1 MPPSGLTVFVPI
13 RQGNEARLRA
23 VLQAIGN
30 DIKGHTLAD
39 RARPHIHFPRS
50 TSIHFARFA
59 ILDDPDRGIERRRL
73 LYSANF
79 DGSLEDHVRELV
91 AVTTDMDAI
100 WGACEGYESPDNFG
114 TFIAAHALPFGAF
127 YIAFRNETVVA
138 IRWRAAVGRTWLAS
152 GRPLPLRGS
161 AESLAARLMGRLRQ
175 LVRAAPIVVDVFR
188 AIRRFGFGNV
198 WWAGRTIVATLGRD
212 PWIALF
218 NRVTGNALPPR
229 QSLFSSVMPD
239 ESAPLVPLAAG
250 DEIPSSAVALG
261 PTFREDVVTQNQLTL
276 VTVVEPRVRA
286 RAGAVLAGIDAY
298 AKRLSPPGSLTGIS
312 TIHFVRWLLV
322 DDDRRLMMLSD
333 YDGSWEAY
341 IDEFAEMILSGLD
354 AIWSTS
360 LGFPPDGA
368 RDLPAFKRF
377 LRSHQVP
384 SEVFYSAYPEETVLM
399 IAADR
404 DRFGDRLRGDER
416 NGGEGR

>member
-1 MPPSGLTVFVPI
+1 M
-13 RQGNEARLRA
+13 
-23 VLQAIGN
+23 
-30 DIKGHTLAD
+30 
-39 RARPHIHFPRS
+39 
-50 TSIHFARFA
+50 
-59 ILDDPDRGIERRRL
+59 
-73 LYSANF
+73 
-79 DGSLEDHVRELV
+79 
-91 AVTTDMDAI
+91 
-100 WGACEGYESPDNFG
+100 
-114 TFIAAHALPFGAF
+114 
-127 YIAFRNETVVA
+127 
-138 IRWRAAVGRTWLAS
+138 
-152 GRPLPLRGS
+152 
-161 AESLAARLMGRLRQ
+161 
-175 LVRAAPIVVDVFR
+175 
-188 AIRRFGFGNV
+188 
-198 WWAGRTIVATLGRD
+198 
-212 PWIALF
+212 
-218 NRVTGNALPPR
+218 
-229 QSLFSSVMPD
+229 
-239 ESAPLVPLAAG
+239 PLAAG

-276 VTVVEPRVRA
+276 VTVVEPRVRG
-286 RAGAVLAGIDAY
+286 RVGAVLAGIDAY
-298 AKRLSPPGSLTGIS
+298 AKRLSPPGSLAGIS

-404 DRFGDRLRGDER
+404 DRLWRSAARGR
-416 NGGEGR
+416 SKRR

>member
-1 MPPSGLTVFVPI
+1 MPPNGLTILVPI
-13 RQGNEARLRA
+13 RRGDEARLRV

-30 DIKGHTLAD
+30 DIKGRALAD
-39 RARPHIHFPRS
+39 GARPHIHFPRS
-50 TSIHFARFA
+50 TNIHFARFA
-59 ILDDPDRGIERRRL
+59 ILDDLDRGAERRRL

-79 DGSLEDHVRELV
+79 DGSLDDHLREL
-91 AVTTDMDAI
+91 AALTTDMDAI
-100 WGACEGYESPDNFG
+100 WGACEGYRSRDGFG
-114 TFIAAHALPFGAF
+114 AFVAAHALPFNAF
-127 YIAFRNETVVA
+127 YIAFRDETVAA
-138 IRWRAAVGRTWLAS
+138 IRRRASERRSWLTS
-152 GRPLPLRGS
+152 GRPLPLE
-161 AESLAARLMGRLRQ
+161 AAADSLAARLVNRVQR
-175 LVRAAPIVVDVFR
+175 LVRAAPIVVDVLH
-188 AIRRFGFGNV
+188 AVLRFGLGNV
-198 WWAGRTIVATLGRD
+198 WWAGRKIVATLGRNA
-212 PWIALF
+212 WIAVF
-218 NRVTGNALPPR
+218 NRLTSNALPQR
-229 QSLFSSVMPD
+229 QSHFSSVVLN
-239 ESAPLVPLAAG
+239 ESAPLAPMAPG
-250 DEIPSSAVALG
+250 DEIPSSAVLLG

-276 VTVVEPRVRA
+276 VTVVEPRFRA

-312 TIHFVRWLLV
+312 TIHFVRWMLI
-322 DDDRRLMMLSD
+322 DNDRRLVMLSD

-384 SEVFYSAYPEETVLM
+384 SEVFYSAYPEETVLT

-404 DRFGDRLRGDER
+404 GRWGDRLPRGDQS
-416 NGGEGR
+416 GGEGR

>member
-1 MPPSGLTVFVPI
+1 M
-13 RQGNEARLRA
+13 
-23 VLQAIGN
+23 
-30 DIKGHTLAD
+30 
-39 RARPHIHFPRS
+39 
-50 TSIHFARFA
+50 
-59 ILDDPDRGIERRRL
+59 
-73 LYSANF
+73 
-79 DGSLEDHVRELV
+79 
-91 AVTTDMDAI
+91 
-100 WGACEGYESPDNFG
+100 
-114 TFIAAHALPFGAF
+114 
-127 YIAFRNETVVA
+127 
-138 IRWRAAVGRTWLAS
+138 
-152 GRPLPLRGS
+152 
-161 AESLAARLMGRLRQ
+161 
-175 LVRAAPIVVDVFR
+175 
-188 AIRRFGFGNV
+188 
-198 WWAGRTIVATLGRD
+198 ATLGRD
-212 PWIALF
+212 PLIALF

-229 QSLFSSVMPD
+229 QSPFSSVMLD

-276 VTVVEPRVRA
+276 VTVVEPRFRA

-298 AKRLSPPGSLTGIS
+298 AKRLSPPGSLAGIS

-322 DDDRRLMMLSD
+322 DDDRRLVMLSD
-333 YDGSWEAY
+333 YDGLWEAY

-384 SEVFYSAYPEETVLM
+384 SEVFYSAYSEETVLT

-404 DRFGDRLRGDER
+404 DRGGDRLPGDDR